1 MAPRSIPASEIVLFN
16 VDDPEDNHNGGN
28 IAFGPDG
35 FLYIGIGDGGG
46 GGDAHGT
53 IGNGQLLTTL
63 LGKMLRI
70 DVSATQHGH
79 DLHHPGRQSVR
90 GNARCN
96 VNGNGT
102 ANCPEIYAYGF
113 RNPWRWS
120 FDRGSGELWL
130 NDVGQSA
137 LEEVDLVTRGGNY
150 GWRCFEGT
158 NRLQRDLRHQCRES
172 DRAGRAVRPHA
183 GLFDH
188 RRLRVSRQRDSRA
201 ARPLRVR

>member
-1 MAPRSIPASEIVLFN
+1 MAA
-16 VDDPEDNHNGGN
+16 
-28 IAFGPDG
+28 A
-35 FLYIGIGDGGG
+35 
-46 GGDAHGT
+46 AATQHGT

-70 DVSATQHGH
+70 DVGELEQRA
-79 DLHHPGRQSVR
+79 DLRRFRRAIPIAA
-90 GNARCN
+90 NARCN
-96 VNGNGT
+96 VNGTGA

-137 LEEVDLVTRGGNY
+137 LEEVDQVTLGGNY

-158 NRLQRDLRHQCRES
+158 QRLQLDLRPECRIAIAP
-172 DRAGRAVRPHA
+172 DRAVRPHA
-183 GLFDH
+183 GLLDH
-188 RRLRVSRQRDSRA
+188 RRLRVPRQRHSEPAWAATCSAISAAAISGTSRA
-201 ARPLRVR
+201 TPRPR